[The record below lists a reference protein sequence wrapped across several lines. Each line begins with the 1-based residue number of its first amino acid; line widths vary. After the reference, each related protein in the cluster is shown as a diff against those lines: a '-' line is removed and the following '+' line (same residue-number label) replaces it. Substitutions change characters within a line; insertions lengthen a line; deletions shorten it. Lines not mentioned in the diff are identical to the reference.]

1 MGAGRHAAMALLG
14 LQIGPKSK
22 AMFALRCSMKCDAVM
37 QITAQGVRM
46 SFSKQASP
54 SRHWG
59 RHLKQHFKAGIAAAL
74 LLGLA
79 NTAAA
84 RTVEFDD
91 ATVQELEAAMAAGTL
106 TSEKLVELCL
116 ARIQAYDGQG
126 PKLHAVMHLNAKALE
141 QARALDAERKAGK
154 VRSALHGI
162 PVVLKD
168 NYDTADMPTT
178 GGSLLLEGSI
188 PPKDAF
194 LVKKLRDAGAII
206 LAKVNMSEFASGAPK
221 SSLGGQSL
229 NPHDLMR
236 TPSGSSGGT
245 GVSVAA
251 GYAPLGLGTDTGG
264 SIRGPSTSNGVVG
277 LKPTHGLLSR
287 SGIIPLA
294 LTYDTGGPLTRN
306 VADVAVVL
314 NAMIGEDAADA
325 ATKKSVG
332 RTEKD
337 YTKVLNPTAL
347 KGARIGIARDFMG
360 DDPDVDWVMES
371 AMANMKKAGATVVD
385 VHYPKW
391 LLTARQDF
399 YNAVRYPEF
408 AVQIGDYLKTLG
420 PKYPKSLAE
429 MIDRT
434 NTLQSPRADG
444 AGPNTVRWTLFRREL
459 DSGTLQDYRYKSVVE
474 HGLPMVRQIVEGVV
488 AADKLD
494 AIIYPTSSKKTA
506 LLAAPSEAPG
516 SGGGTNLANLTGF
529 PDLIVPAG
537 FTGENLPVGV
547 SFFGTAFSEPKLLA
561 LSYSFEQTTH
571 ARRRP
576 VHTPALKDAKVN
588 VPGAE

>member
-1 MGAGRHAAMALLG
+1 MG
-14 LQIGPKSK
+14 
-22 AMFALRCSMKCDAVM
+22 
-37 QITAQGVRM
+37 
-46 SFSKQASP
+46 FSKQTSLC
-54 SRHWG
+54 R
-59 RHLKQHFKAGIAAAL
+59 RYLRAGIATAAL
-74 LLGLA
+74 LFGLA
-79 NTAAA
+79 GHAAA

-91 ATVQELEAAMAAGTL
+91 ATVQELEAAMAAGAL
-106 TSEKLVELCL
+106 TSEKLVELCI
-116 ARIQAYDGQG
+116 ARIQAYDAQG

-154 VRSALHGI
+154 VRSSLHGI

-178 GGSLLLEGSI
+178 GGSLVLEGSI

-194 LVKKLRDAGAII
+194 LVKKLRDAGAIV
-206 LAKVNMSEFASGAPK
+206 LAKVNLSEFASGAPK

-229 NPHDLMR
+229 NPHDLTR

-245 GVSVAA
+245 GVAIAA

-264 SIRGPSTSNGVVG
+264 SIRGPSTANGVVG
-277 LKPTHGLLSR
+277 LKPTHGLMSR

-306 VADVAVVL
+306 VADVAVML
-314 NAMIGEDAADA
+314 NAMIGEDPADA
-325 ATKKSVG
+325 ATRKSAG
-332 RTEKD
+332 KTEKD
-337 YTKVLNPTAL
+337 YTKALNAGAL

-360 DDPDVDWVMES
+360 DDPDVDWVIE
-371 AMANMKKAGATVVD
+371 AAIANMKKAGATVVD
-385 VHYPKW
+385 VRYPKW
-391 LLTARQDF
+391 LLSARQDF
-399 YNAVRYPEF
+399 YDSVRFPEF
-408 AVQIGDYLKTLG
+408 SAQIGDYLKTLG

-429 MIDRT
+429 MIERT
-434 NTLQSPRADG
+434 NQMQSPRADG
-444 AGPNTVRWTLFRREL
+444 AGPNTVRWTLFKREI
-459 DSGTLQDYRYKSVVE
+459 DSGTLQDYRYRSVID
-474 HGLPMVRQIVEGVV
+474 HGLPMVRQIVEGVI

-494 AIIYPTSSKKTA
+494 AVVYPTASRRTP
-506 LLAAPSEAPG
+506 LLVAPAAPPG

-537 FTGENLPVGV
+537 FTGENLPVGM
-547 SFFGTAFSEPKLLA
+547 SFVGPAFSEAKLIA
-561 LSYSFEQTTH
+561 LGYSFEQTSH

-576 VHTPALKDAKVN
+576 VHTPALKDAKIT